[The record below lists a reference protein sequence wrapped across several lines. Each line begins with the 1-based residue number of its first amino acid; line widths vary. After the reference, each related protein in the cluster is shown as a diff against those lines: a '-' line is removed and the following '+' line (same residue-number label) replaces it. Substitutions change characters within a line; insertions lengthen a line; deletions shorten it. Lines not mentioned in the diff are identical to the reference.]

1 MLMPKDFTLQF
12 YSRTHTGKIKRN
24 NEDYLRIHQNGL
36 LAAIADGMG
45 GTDFGEIASQIAV
58 DASVEY
64 LASADP
70 AKLLNK
76 PAGELGNAVK
86 YANEAIIA
94 IQQNE
99 EQYRTMGS
107 TLTCLLM
114 VNNQLHFS
122 WVGDSRIYIVRPAQ
136 NNIQMLTRDHT
147 LDRNKIDATLAPDL
161 YRRAPSILTQKVG
174 SILLIQPDTGC
185 FELQIGDIIL
195 ACTDGLTDRIEDE
208 LLLEYAIKFVD
219 NLEGYADK
227 LLDRAL
233 DCGGQDNIS
242 LILAQVS
249 N

>member
-1 MLMPKDFTLQF
+1 M
-12 YSRTHTGKIKRN
+12 YKR
-24 NEDYLRIHQNGL
+24 Q
-36 LAAIADGMG
+36 
-45 GTDFGEIASQIAV
+45 
-58 DASVEY
+58 
-64 LASADP
+64 
-70 AKLLNK
+70 
-76 PAGELGNAVK
+76 K

-107 TLTCLLM
+107 TLTCFLM

-136 NNIQMLTRDHT
+136 NSIQMLTRDHT

-174 SILLIQPDTGC
+174 SILLIQPDTDC
-185 FELQIGDIIL
+185 FELQVGDIIL
-195 ACTDGLTDRIEDE
+195 ACTDGLTDRIEDR
-208 LLLEYAIKFVD
+208 LLLEFAIKFVD
-219 NLEGYADK
+219 NLEHYADK

>member
-1 MLMPKDFTLQF
+1 M
-12 YSRTHTGKIKRN
+12 
-24 NEDYLRIHQNGL
+24 GL

-64 LASADP
+64 LASTDP

-114 VNNQLHFS
+114 VNKQLHFS
-122 WVGDSRIYIVRPAQ
+122 WVGDSRIYIVRPA
-136 NNIQMLTRDHT
+136 
-147 LDRNKIDATLAPDL
+147 KI
-161 YRRAPSILTQKVG
+161 IFK
-174 SILLIQPDTGC
+174 C
-185 FELQIGDIIL
+185 
-195 ACTDGLTDRIEDE
+195 
-208 LLLEYAIKFVD
+208 
-219 NLEGYADK
+219 
-227 LLDRAL
+227 
-233 DCGGQDNIS
+233 
-242 LILAQVS
+242 
-249 N
+249 

>member
-1 MLMPKDFTLQF
+1 MSKDFSLQF
-12 YSRTHTGKIKRN
+12 CSRSHTGKVKRN
-24 NEDYLRIHQNGL
+24 NEDYLRIHQNRF

-45 GTDFGEIASQIAV
+45 GTDFGEVASQIAV
-58 DASVEY
+58 DASIEY
-64 LASADP
+64 LANTTST
-70 AKLLNK
+70 KLLKK

-94 IQQNE
+94 IQRNQE
-99 EQYRTMGS
+99 KYRTMGS
-107 TLTCLLM
+107 TLTCFLM
-114 VNNQLHFS
+114 INNQLHFS
-122 WVGDSRIYIVRPAQ
+122 WVGDSRIYIVRPE
-136 NNIQMLTRDHT
+136 NTSIQMLTKDHT

-185 FELQIGDIIL
+185 FELKAGDIIL
-195 ACTDGLTDRIEDE
+195 ACSDGLSDRIDDQ
-208 LLLEYAIKFVD
+208 LLLEYGLTFAG

-242 LILAQVS
+242 LILAQVMR
-249 N
+249 

>member
-1 MLMPKDFTLQF
+1 
-12 YSRTHTGKIKRN
+12 
-24 NEDYLRIHQNGL
+24 
-36 LAAIADGMG
+36 
-45 GTDFGEIASQIAV
+45 
-58 DASVEY
+58 
-64 LASADP
+64 
-70 AKLLNK
+70 
-76 PAGELGNAVK
+76 
-86 YANEAIIA
+86 
-94 IQQNE
+94 
-99 EQYRTMGS
+99 
-107 TLTCLLM
+107 
-114 VNNQLHFS
+114 
-122 WVGDSRIYIVRPAQ
+122 
-136 NNIQMLTRDHT
+136 MLTRDHT

-174 SILLIQPDTGC
+174 SILLIQPDTDC